1 MENKPI
7 KIASFF
13 AGIGGF
19 DLGFEKAGAKVVWQC
34 EVNPYCLDVLKA
46 HWPNVPRSKD
56 IKTTKVSDIPFAD
69 VWVGGFPCQD
79 ISVARMSSARKG
91 LHGKQSGLF
100 YDFAR
105 LIGEGRPKV
114 ILLENVA
121 GILSSNEGRDFATV
135 IRTLAD
141 FGYGVAWRM
150 LDSRYFGVPQSR
162 TRVFICG
169 FDGDPEAAARVLFE
183 PECGDRNF
191 EKSRSHG
198 ETPAA
203 SFKKV
208 VGDPERGYAKELA
221 HCVYAE
227 GPRHTGTD
235 WSRNYVSYPESG
247 EVRRLTPG
255 ESERLQGFPTGW
267 TDIYDNTDDSKR
279 YHACGNAVTVP
290 VIAWIANRM
299 VKVLNACDSTGKG
312 E

>member
-1 MENKPI
+1 MENK
-7 KIASFF
+7 
-13 AGIGGF
+13 
-19 DLGFEKAGAKVVWQC
+19 
-34 EVNPYCLDVLKA
+34 
-46 HWPNVPRSKD
+46 
-56 IKTTKVSDIPFAD
+56 AD
-69 VWVGGFPCQD
+69 
-79 ISVARMSSARKG
+79 SSTI
-91 LHGKQSGLF
+91 LH
-100 YDFAR
+100 D
-105 LIGEGRPKV
+105 
-114 ILLENVA
+114 LLEKVA
-121 GILSSNEGRDFATV
+121 PKLSSSKTLRESSLPTRDEISQQSFGRWPTS
-135 IRTLAD
+135 
-141 FGYGVAWRM
+141 GMAWRGEC
-150 LDSRYFGVPQSR
+150 LTVDTFGVPQSR

-227 GPRHTGTD
+227 GPKTHRNRLEQKTMSHTLKAEKYED
-235 WSRNYVSYPESG
+235 LHQVK
-247 EVRRLTPG
+247 
-255 ESERLQGFPTGW
+255 SERLQGFPTGW

-299 VKVLNACDSTGKG
+299 VKVLNACDQPARENSPLNLSR
-312 E
+312 

>member
-1 MENKPI
+1 
-7 KIASFF
+7 
-13 AGIGGF
+13 
-19 DLGFEKAGAKVVWQC
+19 
-34 EVNPYCLDVLKA
+34 
-46 HWPNVPRSKD
+46 
-56 IKTTKVSDIPFAD
+56 
-69 VWVGGFPCQD
+69 
-79 ISVARMSSARKG
+79 
-91 LHGKQSGLF
+91 
-100 YDFAR
+100 
-105 LIGEGRPKV
+105 
-114 ILLENVA
+114 
-121 GILSSNEGRDFATV
+121 
-135 IRTLAD
+135 
-141 FGYGVAWRM
+141 M